1 MSGLSFATRSEQGTR
16 AFALFT
22 SIIDTGGHGVIAY
35 LPLRSTGVS
44 SPAETRSTAQSKAK
58 AKAKPKPKPKQ
69 NQSKAKAIQTKAK
82 PGQHRPAAGEAAEQV
97 DAKAILS

>member
-58 AKAKPKPKPKQ
+58 AKAKPKPKQ
-69 NQSKAKAIQTKAK
+69 SQSKAKAIQTKAK

>member
-58 AKAKPKPKPKQ
+58 AKAKPK
-69 NQSKAKAIQTKAK
+69 QSQSNPNKGKT
-82 PGQHRPAAGEAAEQV
+82 GAAPSSGW
-97 DAKAILS
+97 

>member
-22 SIIDTGGHGVIAY
+22 STIDTGGHGVIAY

-58 AKAKPKPKPKQ
+58 AKAKPKPKQ
-69 NQSKAKAIQTKAK
+69 SQSKAKAIQTKAK